1 MSDDLDKYIEMRQEL
16 EVMTHAELV
25 EEVINRMKFQQQIV
39 IDNWNENKELRK
51 EVQDSRRFLE
61 STYENLKKWNEDLD
75 EIVAKGLYWKR
86 SFYVLLML
94 MIIVLIYSFTQTLN
108 PAKCGVNYFQTNA
121 TERWFF
127 YA

>member
-1 MSDDLDKYIEMRQEL
+1 MSDDLDEYIEMRQEL

-61 STYENLKKWNEDLD
+61 STSENFKKWNEDLD
-75 EIVAKGLYWKR
+75 EIVAKGLYWKK
-86 SFYVLLML
+86 SFYVLLVL
-94 MIIVLIYSFTQTLN
+94 MIIVLIHSFIQT
-108 PAKCGVNYFQTNA
+108 
-121 TERWFF
+121 
-127 YA
+127 

>member
-1 MSDDLDKYIEMRQEL
+1 MSDYLDEYIEMRQEL
-16 EVMTHAELV
+16 EAMTHVELV

-61 STYENLKKWNEDLD
+61 STSENFKKWNEDLD

-86 SFYVLLML
+86 SFYVLLVL
-94 MIIVLIYSFTQTLN
+94 MIIVLIHSFIQT
-108 PAKCGVNYFQTNA
+108 
-121 TERWFF
+121 
-127 YA
+127 